1 MKMILLLEL
10 CYGVW
15 FAVGLALILL
25 ALSDLVFGKRTDW
38 RLAVRRIWLSI
49 LWPFA
54 LLTARGRRQL
64 FIGFRS
70 TQLGDK
76 K

>member
-25 ALSDLVFGKRTDW
+25 ALSDLAFDERTHW

-64 FIGFRS
+64 FVGFRS
-70 TQLGDK
+70 TQFGEK